1 MTNAK
6 LFAKLR
12 SLLEDATNAD
22 KKHIQKIR
30 KVLRKLKDRQAD
42 LRDSLVDVES
52 LPERQKIE
60 QEIAVITLQRV
71 KGLEVYRRLKNARKL
86 ARQGKLK
93 RDSAETDN
101 DGATPGADG

>member
-42 LRDSLVDVES
+42 LRDSLVDIES

-60 QEIAVITLQRV
+60 QEIEVITLQRV

-86 ARQGKLK
+86 ARQGKPK
-93 RDSAETDN
+93 SASAEVGS
-101 DGATPGADG
+101 DGEAPGADS